1 MGGIGDDELRIPSFR
16 VCFDFERRIHHV
28 DRWRIPVPYGLPLRG
43 IAYAAAALAIVLVLQ
58 GLPLFGPILAI
69 VHPAL
74 RLVVLPVGVAV
85 ALLRLRI
92 DGRPIHVAAIAWGR
106 WRSAPARVAAFRAA
120 EPLGPIVLGDAVV
133 AGDERGV
140 RYRPAEIVGPA
151 TLTLRYPAT
160 AELSG
165 SRLRLRENGKDP
177 LWRGKSIRVERG
189 RRLRLR

>member
-1 MGGIGDDELRIPSFR
+1 MGDDELRIRSFR

-43 IAYAAAALAIVLVLQ
+43 IAYAATALAAVLVLQ
-58 GLPLFGPILAI
+58 GLPLFGPLLAL

-74 RLVVLPVGVAV
+74 RLVVLPVGVAF
-85 ALLRLRI
+85 ALVRLRI
-92 DGRPIHVAAIAWGR
+92 DGRPVHAAALAWLR
-106 WRSAPARVAAFRAA
+106 WRSAPPRMTAFRAA
-120 EPLGPIVLGDAVV
+120 ETRGPALLGDVVV

-140 RYRPAEIVGPA
+140 GYRRADVSGPA

-160 AELSG
+160 AERRG
-165 SRLRLRENGKDP
+165 SRLRLRRIGTDP